1 MPDQPLVS
9 VRGETVLEVE
19 PEIATVS
26 VTLMA
31 RDATPDEVLARLRER
46 SQRMAGMIE
55 RFGSM
60 VEKVETAAV
69 RVIPEFKDGKPKER
83 IVGYVGELR
92 TTITVGDF
100 TYLGELVGQTS
111 RGDLIAVSGP
121 WWSLRHDSSV
131 FRRSRELAV
140 EDAVRRARE
149 YADALGCELTGLLEL
164 ADVGLSTT
172 GWGDAPPA
180 GPRPLMAATANGA
193 AANGVS
199 ANGVTTNGS
208 GGHELNLE
216 PARQTVRAQ
225 VEARFRMSAPD
236 LTPRGR
242 HSIPGATLAV
252 HPSASNSVSAFSAP
266 GVTEQ
271 GPREIRPR

>member
-1 MPDQPLVS
+1 MSDQPLVS

-46 SQRMAGMIE
+46 SQRMAGLIE
-55 RFGSM
+55 RFGTM

-69 RVIPEFKDGKPKER
+69 RVIPEFKDGGPKER
-83 IVGYVGELR
+83 IVGYLGELR

-100 TYLGELVGQTS
+100 THLGELVGQTS

-121 WWSLRHDSSV
+121 WWSLRHDSTV
-131 FRRSRELAV
+131 FRHSRELAV

-149 YADALGCELTGLLEL
+149 YASALGCELTGLLEL

-172 GWGDAPPA
+172 GWGDPHPP
-180 GPRPLMAATANGA
+180 GPRAVMAAV
-193 AANGVS
+193 ANGVAGS
-199 ANGVTTNGS
+199 DVPGNGVGGNGVPGGNG

-242 HSIPGATLAV
+242 HSLNEPEVAV
-252 HPSASNSVSAFSAP
+252 HPSATNSVL
-266 GVTEQ
+266 
-271 GPREIRPR
+271 

>member
-26 VTLMA
+26 VALLA

-46 SQRMAGMIE
+46 SQRMNGVIE
-55 RFGSM
+55 RFGAM

-69 RVIPEFKDGKPKER
+69 RVIPEFKDNKPKER

-92 TTITVGDF
+92 TTITVCDF
-100 TYLGELVGQTS
+100 TYLGELVGQAS
-111 RGDLIAVSGP
+111 RGDLIAVTGP
-121 WWSLRHDSSV
+121 WWSLRPTSPV
-131 FRRSRELAV
+131 YRKSRILAV

-149 YADALGCELTGLLEL
+149 YADAVGSELTGLLEI
-164 ADVGLSTT
+164 ADVGLSTVGT
-172 GWGDAPPA
+172 SPPHLVTA
-180 GPRPLMAATANGA
+180 AAATGVAHAAGNGYGP
-193 AANGVS
+193 NGTVH
-199 ANGVTTNGS
+199 
-208 GGHELNLE
+208 HELNLE

-225 VEARFRMSAPD
+225 VEARFHMSAPD

-242 HSIPGATLAV
+242 HSMNEVVDAPVVV
-252 HPSASNSVSAFSAP
+252 HPSASNSVTP
-266 GVTEQ
+266 
-271 GPREIRPR
+271 